1 MTGIEGAPQTKSV
14 PDRASSPRE
23 LDRFEAL
30 YRAEAGYVLHSLRR
44 LGVEDRDVEDVA
56 HDTFVI
62 VGRKLAEYDAARPL
76 RPWLFGIAFRV
87 ALDYRRSAR
96 VRRERLNLPHEAQ
109 EVVDGRPSADAHV
122 ERADAQ
128 RLVLAALETL
138 RLEARAVLILHDI
151 DEVSVPDVAT
161 ALGIPLN
168 TAYSRLRLARAQFE
182 AAVRELSRGEG

>member
-1 MTGIEGAPQTKSV
+1 MTGRQGAPQTNTV
-14 PDRASSPRE
+14 PDRAP
-23 LDRFEAL
+23 LPQQGDRFEAL
-30 YRAEAGYVLHSLRR
+30 YRAQAGYVMHSLRR
-44 LGVEDRDVEDVA
+44 LGVEERDVEDVA

-62 VGRKLAEYDAARPL
+62 VGRKLADYDVARPV
-76 RPWLFGIAFRV
+76 RPWLFGIVFRV

-96 VRRERLNLPHEAQ
+96 VQKERLDPLHEAQ
-109 EVVDGRPSADAHV
+109 EVVDGRPPADAHV

-151 DEVSVPDVAT
+151 DEVPVPEVAT

>member
-1 MTGIEGAPQTKSV
+1 MTGIEGAAQTKDV
-14 PDRASSPRE
+14 PGRAPSARE
-23 LDRFEAL
+23 GDAFEAL

-56 HDTFVI
+56 HDTFLV
-62 VGRKLAEYDAARPL
+62 VARKLGDYDPERPL

-96 VRRERLNLPHEAQ
+96 VRRVRLGVPSETQEAIVER
-109 EVVDGRPSADAHV
+109 SADAQI
-122 ERADAQ
+122 DAQ

-138 RLEARAVLILHDI
+138 RPEARAVLILHDI
-151 DEVSVPDVAT
+151 DEVPVPEIA
-161 ALGIPLN
+161 ASFGIPLN

-182 AAVRELSRGEG
+182 AAVRVLSRGEG

>member
-1 MTGIEGAPQTKSV
+1 MTGIQGAPQTKSV
-14 PDRASSPRE
+14 PDRGSQSQNG
-23 LDRFEAL
+23 DRFEAL
-30 YRAEAGYVLHSLRR
+30 YRAESGYVLHSLRR
-44 LGVEDRDVEDVA
+44 LGVEERDVEDIA
-56 HDTFVI
+56 HDTFV
-62 VGRKLAEYDAARPL
+62 VVARKFADYDAARPL

-96 VRRERLNLPHEAQ
+96 VRRERLDFPHEAQ
-109 EVVDGRPSADAHV
+109 DALDVRPTADAHV

-138 RLEARAVLILHDI
+138 RLEARALLILHDI
-151 DEVSVPDVAT
+151 DDVPVPEIAT

-182 AAVRELSRGEG
+182 AAVRELSRGDG